1 MKPLKPIKDFK
12 MPNTLVQGLTDNGAH
27 PALAGLSGTD
37 LVTLVGCLSLV
48 DPKNPGAS
56 VNIRF
61 ADLLD
66 ILQFNKRCSHKV
78 YSHAVTPSSGRA
90 EYLTSRFSPKDVKR
104 IKDSIEQLFQV
115 RFVSFRQDAKTLKEE
130 HTHIFDSYGYV
141 YKRENSVFDLDLDS
155 LSLPPGLE
163 KINTCDT
170 CPRPIYKLRDRLSR
184 EVRPPTYFSFRLNNS
199 LVEELKGNR
208 KTKGSTKLSVKIFS
222 LLARLG
228 RERTT
233 VKTLLLILRQV
244 REDGAFARRDLKS
257 ILNNLGFDSSHFS
270 RSCTGLRTLLSR
282 LVTERVV
289 VTFNIDTENNR
300 LEITQNKN
308 WYKEVSL

>member
-1 MKPLKPIKDFK
+1 MKSPKTIKEFK
-12 MPNTLVQGLTDNGAH
+12 MPNTLVQGYTDNGSD
-27 PALAGLSGTD
+27 PALAGLSGLD
-37 LVTLVGCLSLV
+37 LITLVGCLSLV

-56 VNIRF
+56 VNIWF

-66 ILQFNKRCSHKV
+66 ILQFNKSYSHKV

-90 EYLTSRFSPKDVKR
+90 EYLTSRFSPKDVTR
-104 IKDSIEQLFQV
+104 LKDSIEQIFQV
-115 RFVSFRQDAKTLKEE
+115 KCVSFREDAETRKEE
-130 HTHIFDSYGYV
+130 HAHVFDSYEYV
-141 YKRENSVFDLDLDS
+141 YMRGNSVLDLDFFP
-155 LSLPPGLE
+155 LPPGLE
-163 KINTCDT
+163 KVNTCDT
-170 CPRPIYKLRDRLSR
+170 CPRPIYKFRDCLSKK
-184 EVRPPTYFSFRLNNS
+184 VKPPTYFSFRLNS
-199 LVEELKGNR
+199 KLVEELKGNR

-233 VKTLLLILRQV
+233 IKTLLLILRQTRKDGMFV
-244 REDGAFARRDLKS
+244 RCDLKR
-257 ILNNLGFDSSHFS
+257 ILGALGFDSSHFS

-289 VTFNIDTENNR
+289 DTFNIDTENNR

-308 WYKEVSL
+308 WYKEVPL

>member
-1 MKPLKPIKDFK
+1 MKSPKTIKEFK
-12 MPNTLVQGLTDNGAH
+12 MPNTLVQGYTDNGSD
-27 PALAGLSGTD
+27 PALAGLSGLD
-37 LVTLVGCLSLV
+37 LITLVGCLSLV

-66 ILQFNKRCSHKV
+66 ILQFNKSYSHKV

-90 EYLTSRFSPKDVKR
+90 EYLTSRFSPKDVTR
-104 IKDSIEQLFQV
+104 LKDSIEQIFQV
-115 RFVSFRQDAKTLKEE
+115 RCVSFRQDAETHKEE
-130 HTHIFDSYGYV
+130 HAHVFDSYEYV
-141 YKRENSVFDLDLDS
+141 YKRGNSVLDLDS
-155 LSLPPGLE
+155 FPLPPGLE
-163 KINTCDT
+163 KVNTCDT
-170 CPRPIYKLRDRLSR
+170 CPRPIYKFRDCLSKK
-184 EVRPPTYFSFRLNNS
+184 VKPPTYFSFRLNS
-199 LVEELKGNR
+199 TLVEELKGNR

-233 VKTLLLILRQV
+233 IKTLLLILRQTRKDGMFV
-244 REDGAFARRDLKS
+244 RCDLKR
-257 ILNNLGFDSSHFS
+257 ILGALGFDSSHFS

>member
-1 MKPLKPIKDFK
+1 MKQPKNIKEFK
-12 MPNTLVQGLTDNGAH
+12 MPNTLVQGYTDNGSD
-27 PALAGLSGTD
+27 PALAGLSG
-37 LVTLVGCLSLV
+37 LALITLVGCLSLV

-66 ILQFNKRCSHKV
+66 ILQFNKSYSHKV

-90 EYLTSRFSPKDVKR
+90 EYLTSRFSPKDVTR
-104 IKDSIEQLFQV
+104 LKDSIEQIFQV
-115 RFVSFRQDAKTLKEE
+115 KCVSFRQDAETHKEE
-130 HTHIFDSYGYV
+130 HAHVFDSYEYV
-141 YKRENSVFDLDLDS
+141 YMRGNSVLDLDS
-155 LSLPPGLE
+155 FSLSPELE
-163 KINTCDT
+163 KVNTCDT
-170 CPRPIYKLRDRLSR
+170 CPRPIYKVRDRLSKK
-184 EVRPPTYFSFRLNNS
+184 VKPPTYFSFRLNS
-199 LVEELKGNR
+199 KLVEELKGNR

-233 VKTLLLILRQV
+233 IKTLLLILRQTRKDGMFV
-244 REDGAFARRDLKS
+244 RCDLKR
-257 ILNNLGFDSSHFS
+257 ILGALGFDSSHFS

-289 VTFNIDTENNR
+289 FTFNIDTENNR
-300 LEITQNKN
+300 LEIKQNKN